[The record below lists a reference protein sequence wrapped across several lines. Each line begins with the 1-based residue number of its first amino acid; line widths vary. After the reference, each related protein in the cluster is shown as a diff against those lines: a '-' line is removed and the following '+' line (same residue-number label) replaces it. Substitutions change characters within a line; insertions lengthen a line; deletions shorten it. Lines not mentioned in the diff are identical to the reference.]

1 MRRLDDAQFH
11 GCHRPEWLS
20 KTSFSSCDTLEASPD
35 REGTVDL
42 DLRKLRYFV
51 AVADRLHFGRAA
63 DELHIAQ
70 PVLSR
75 QIRALEQDL
84 GASLFTRDSHG
95 VALTD
100 AGKQL
105 LTDAGPLLASAHAV
119 RRRVTVAAR
128 GSQRLMVGFRAGVAV
143 TPAVREFATRHPD
156 VLVDVQRI
164 EGDDQATML
173 LDGRIDV
180 GYVRLPIDE
189 AGLRVVPLYT
199 EPRVAV
205 LPAGHRLAGREQIT
219 EADLAG
225 EPLVWDVDA
234 STQPTRRPHPN
245 AGYRVRGVDETLEH
259 VAAGRGISFL
269 ARSATVFYSHPEVSY
284 VPIPDLAPDQVC
296 LAMAA
301 SRTSPMV
308 EDFFTAAQATAEITA
323 ECGNY
328 EMWQLGSGAVS

>member
-1 MRRLDDAQFH
+1 M
-11 GCHRPEWLS
+11 
-20 KTSFSSCDTLEASPD
+20 
-35 REGTVDL
+35 DL

-51 AVADRLHFGRAA
+51 AVADKLHFGRAA

-70 PVLSR
+70 PALSR
-75 QIRALEQDL
+75 QIRALEHDL
-84 GASLFTRDSHG
+84 GTELLTRDSHG
-95 VALTD
+95 VMLTD
-100 AGKQL
+100 AGRQL

-119 RRRVTVAAR
+119 RRRVTVAAHGGR
-128 GSQRLMVGFRAGVAV
+128 RLTVGFRAGIAV
-143 TPAVREFATRHPD
+143 TPAVRQFATQHPN
-156 VLVDVQRI
+156 VIVDVQRI
-164 EGDDQATML
+164 EWDDQATML

-189 AGLRVVPLYT
+189 TGLRVTPLYT

-205 LPAGHRLAGREQIT
+205 LPAGHRLAGKEQIT

-225 EPLVWDVDA
+225 EPLVWHMDT

-245 AGYRVRGVDETLEH
+245 AGYLVRGVDETLEH

-269 ARSATVFYSHPEVSY
+269 ARSATVFYSHPQVSY

-296 LAMAA
+296 LAVAA
-301 SRTSPMV
+301 SRTSPV
-308 EDFFTAAQATAEITA
+308 VDDFLAAAQATTEITA

-328 EMWQLGSGAVS
+328 EMWQLGDNAVSKHG

>member
-1 MRRLDDAQFH
+1 M
-11 GCHRPEWLS
+11 
-20 KTSFSSCDTLEASPD
+20 
-35 REGTVDL
+35 DL

-51 AVADRLHFGRAA
+51 AVADKLHFGRAA

-84 GASLFTRDSHG
+84 GTLLLTRDSHG
-95 VALTD
+95 VELTD

-105 LTDAGPLLASAHAV
+105 LTDAGPLLASAHAI

-128 GSQRLMVGFRAGVAV
+128 GSQRLMVGFRAGIAV
-143 TPAVREFATRHPD
+143 TPAVRLFGDRHPD

-164 EGDDQATML
+164 EWDDQAPML

-189 AGLRVVPLYT
+189 AGLRVAPLYT

-225 EPLVWDVDA
+225 EPLVWHADT

-245 AGYRVRGVDETLEH
+245 AGYLVRGVDETLEH

-269 ARSATVFYSHPEVSY
+269 ARSATVFYSHPDVSY
-284 VPIPDLAPDQVC
+284 VPVPDLAPDQVC
-296 LAMAA
+296 LAVAV
-301 SRTSPMV
+301 SRTSPLV
-308 EDFFTAAQATAEITA
+308 ADFFTAAQAAAEITA

-328 EMWQLGSGAVS
+328 EMWQLGSGAVAEHG

>member
-1 MRRLDDAQFH
+1 M
-11 GCHRPEWLS
+11 
-20 KTSFSSCDTLEASPD
+20 
-35 REGTVDL
+35 DL

-84 GASLFTRDSHG
+84 DATLFTRDRHG

-100 AGKQL
+100 AGRQL
-105 LTDAGPLLASAHAV
+105 LADAGPLLASAHAV
-119 RRRVTVAAR
+119 RRRVSAAAR
-128 GSQRLMVGFRAGVAV
+128 GSRRLMIGFRAGIPVI
-143 TPAVREFATRHPD
+143 PAAHAFEARHPD
-156 VLVDVQRI
+156 VVVDVQRI
-164 EGDDQATML
+164 EWDDQAPML

-189 AGLRVVPLYT
+189 TGLRVIPLYA

-205 LPAGHRLAGREQIT
+205 LPVGHRLAGKEEVT

-225 EPLVWDVDA
+225 EPLLWHADP

-245 AGYRVRGVDETLEH
+245 AGYLVRGVDETLEH

-269 ARSATVFYSHPEVSY
+269 ARSATVFYSHPEVVY
-284 VPIPDLAPDQVC
+284 VPIPDLAPEQVC
-296 LAMAA
+296 LAVAA
-301 SRTSPMV
+301 SRTSPLV

-323 ECGNY
+323 ECGND
-328 EMWQLGSGAVS
+328 EMWQLMSGAVSKRG

>member
-1 MRRLDDAQFH
+1 M
-11 GCHRPEWLS
+11 
-20 KTSFSSCDTLEASPD
+20 
-35 REGTVDL
+35 DL

-51 AVADRLHFGRAA
+51 AVADKLHFGRAA

-70 PVLSR
+70 PALSR
-75 QIRALEQDL
+75 QIRGLEQDL
-84 GASLFTRDSHG
+84 GTQLLTRDSHG
-95 VALTD
+95 VMLTD
-100 AGKQL
+100 AGRQL

-119 RRRVTVAAR
+119 RRRVTVAAH
-128 GSQRLMVGFRAGVAV
+128 GGQRLTVGFRAGIAV
-143 TPAVREFATRHPD
+143 TPAVRQFATQHPN
-156 VLVDVQRI
+156 VIVDVQRI
-164 EGDDQATML
+164 EWDDQATML

-189 AGLRVVPLYT
+189 TGLRVTPLYT

-205 LPAGHRLAGREQIT
+205 LPAGHRFAGKEQIT

-225 EPLVWDVDA
+225 EPLVWHMDT

-245 AGYRVRGVDETLEH
+245 AGYLVRGVDETLEH

-269 ARSATVFYSHPEVSY
+269 ARSATVFYSHPQVSY

-296 LAMAA
+296 LAVAA
-301 SRTSPMV
+301 SRTSPV
-308 EDFFTAAQATAEITA
+308 VDDFLAAAQATTEITA

-328 EMWQLGSGAVS
+328 EMWQLGDNAVSKHG

>member
-1 MRRLDDAQFH
+1 M
-11 GCHRPEWLS
+11 
-20 KTSFSSCDTLEASPD
+20 
-35 REGTVDL
+35 DL

-84 GASLFTRDSHG
+84 GASLFTRDRHG

-100 AGKQL
+100 AGRQL
-105 LTDAGPLLASAHAV
+105 LADAGPLLASTHAV
-119 RRRVTVAAR
+119 RRRVSVAAR
-128 GSQRLMVGFRAGVAV
+128 GSRRLMVGFRAGIPVI
-143 TPAVREFATRHPD
+143 PAARAFEARHPD
-156 VLVDVQRI
+156 VVVDVQRI
-164 EGDDQATML
+164 EWEDQAPML
-173 LDGRIDV
+173 LDGRIDI

-189 AGLRVVPLYT
+189 AGLHVTPLYT

-205 LPAGHRLAGREQIT
+205 LPAGHRLAGKEEVT

-225 EPLVWDVDA
+225 EPLVWHADPG
-234 STQPTRRPHPN
+234 TQPTRRPHPN
-245 AGYRVRGVDETLEH
+245 AGYLVRGVDETLEH
-259 VAAGRGISFL
+259 VAAGRGVSFL
-269 ARSATVFYSHPEVSY
+269 ARSATVFYSHPDVIY

-296 LAMAA
+296 LAVAS
-301 SRTSPMV
+301 SRTSPV
-308 EDFFTAAQATAEITA
+308 VDDFLTAAQATAEITA

-328 EMWQLGSGAVS
+328 EMWQLGGEAASKHG

>member
-1 MRRLDDAQFH
+1 MPLACAGVQDLF
-11 GCHRPEWLS
+11 RPWRYPVGIAGLGGS
-20 KTSFSSCDTLEASPD
+20 M
-35 REGTVDL
+35 DL

-51 AVADRLHFGRAA
+51 AVAERLHFGRVA
-63 DELHIAQ
+63 DDLHIAQ
-70 PVLSR
+70 PALSR
-75 QIRALEQDL
+75 QIRALEHDL
-84 GASLFTRDSHG
+84 GTPLFTRNRHG

-100 AGKQL
+100 ARRQL
-105 LTDAGPLLASAHAV
+105 LTDPGPLLASVHAV
-119 RRRVTVAAR
+119 RRRVTAAAR
-128 GSQRLMVGFRAGVAV
+128 GDQRLMVGFRAGIAV
-143 TPAVREFATRHPD
+143 TPAVQLFADRHPD
-156 VLVDVQRI
+156 LIVDMQRI

-205 LPAGHRLAGREQIT
+205 LPAGHRLAGKEQVT

-225 EPLVWDVDA
+225 EPLVWHADP

-245 AGYRVRGVDETLEH
+245 AGYLVRGVDETLEH

-269 ARSATVFYSHPEVSY
+269 ARSATLFYSHPEISY
-284 VPIPDLAPDQVC
+284 VPIPDLAPDQVY

-301 SRTSPMV
+301 TRTSPV
-308 EDFFTAAQATAEITA
+308 VDDFFTAAQETAEITA

-328 EMWQLGSGAVS
+328 EMWQRGK

>member
-1 MRRLDDAQFH
+1 MDL
-11 GCHRPEWLS
+11 
-20 KTSFSSCDTLEASPD
+20 
-35 REGTVDL
+35 DL

-75 QIRALEQDL
+75 QIRALERDL
-84 GASLFTRDSHG
+84 GASLFTRDRHG
-95 VALTD
+95 VELTD
-100 AGKQL
+100 AGRQL
-105 LTDAGPLLASAHAV
+105 LADAGPLLASTHAV
-119 RRRVTVAAR
+119 RRRVSAAAR
-128 GSQRLMVGFRAGVAV
+128 GNRRLMVGFRAGIPV
-143 TPAVREFATRHPD
+143 TPAARAFEDRHPD
-156 VLVDVQRI
+156 VVVDVQRI
-164 EGDDQATML
+164 EGDDQAAML

-189 AGLRVVPLYT
+189 AGLRVTPLYT

-205 LPAGHRLAGREQIT
+205 LPAGHRLAGKEEVT

-225 EPLVWDVDA
+225 EPLVWHADP

-245 AGYRVRGVDETLEH
+245 AGYLVRGVDETLEH

-269 ARSATVFYSHPEVSY
+269 ARSATVFYSHPNIIY

-296 LAMAA
+296 LAVAA
-301 SRTSPMV
+301 SHTSPV
-308 EDFFTAAQATAEITA
+308 VDDFITAAQATAEITA

-328 EMWQLGSGAVS
+328 EMWQLGGDTVSKNG

>member
-1 MRRLDDAQFH
+1 M
-11 GCHRPEWLS
+11 
-20 KTSFSSCDTLEASPD
+20 
-35 REGTVDL
+35 DL

-63 DELHIAQ
+63 DDLYISQ

-84 GASLFTRDSHG
+84 GTPLLTRHSHG

-189 AGLRVVPLYT
+189 AGLRVVPLYA

-205 LPAGHRLAGREQIT
+205 LPANHRLAGREQIT

-225 EPLVWDVDA
+225 EPLVWDLDA

-259 VAAGRGISFL
+259 VAAGRGVSFL
-269 ARSATVFYSHPEVSY
+269 ARSATVFYSHPEVRY
-284 VPIPDLAPDQVC
+284 VPIPELAPDQVC
-296 LAMAA
+296 LAVAE

-308 EDFFTAAQATAEITA
+308 DGFVTAAQATAEITA

-328 EMWQLGSGAVS
+328 EMWSLGNGAVSSTIEQFD

>member
-1 MRRLDDAQFH
+1 M
-11 GCHRPEWLS
+11 
-20 KTSFSSCDTLEASPD
+20 
-35 REGTVDL
+35 DL
-42 DLRKLRYFV
+42 DLRKLRYFL

-63 DELHIAQ
+63 EELHIAQ

-84 GASLFTRDSHG
+84 GASLFTRDRHS

-100 AGKQL
+100 AGRQL
-105 LTDAGPLLASAHAV
+105 LADAGPLLASVHAV
-119 RRRVTVAAR
+119 RRRVSEAAR
-128 GSQRLMVGFRAGVAV
+128 GNRRLMVGFRAGIPV
-143 TPAVREFATRHPD
+143 TPAAEAFEARHPD
-156 VLVDVQRI
+156 VVVDVQRI
-164 EGDDQATML
+164 ESDDQAPML

-180 GYVRLPIDE
+180 AYVRLPIDE
-189 AGLRVVPLYT
+189 TGLRVTPLYA

-205 LPAGHRLAGREQIT
+205 LPAGHRLAGKEEVT

-225 EPLVWDVDA
+225 EPLVWHADP

-245 AGYRVRGVDETLEH
+245 AGYVVRGVDETLEH

-269 ARSATVFYSHPEVSY
+269 ARSATVFYSHPDVVY

-296 LAMAA
+296 LAVAA

-308 EDFFTAAQATAEITA
+308 DDFVTAARTTAEITA

-328 EMWQLGSGAVS
+328 EMWQLGIDAASKHG

>member
-1 MRRLDDAQFH
+1 M
-11 GCHRPEWLS
+11 
-20 KTSFSSCDTLEASPD
+20 
-35 REGTVDL
+35 DL

-84 GASLFTRDSHG
+84 GASLFTRDRHG

-100 AGKQL
+100 AGRQL
-105 LTDAGPLLASAHAV
+105 LADAGPLLASTHAV
-119 RRRVTVAAR
+119 RRRVSVAAR
-128 GSQRLMVGFRAGVAV
+128 GNRRLMVGFRAGIPVI
-143 TPAVREFATRHPD
+143 PAARAFEARHPD
-156 VLVDVQRI
+156 VVVDVQRI
-164 EGDDQATML
+164 EWEDQAPML

-189 AGLRVVPLYT
+189 AGLHVTPLYT

-205 LPAGHRLAGREQIT
+205 LPAGHRLAGKEEVT
-219 EADLAG
+219 EADLAD
-225 EPLVWDVDA
+225 EPLVWHADPG
-234 STQPTRRPHPN
+234 TQPTRRPHPN
-245 AGYRVRGVDETLEH
+245 AGYLVRGVDETLEH

-269 ARSATVFYSHPEVSY
+269 ARSATVFYSHPDVIY

-296 LAMAA
+296 LAVAS
-301 SRTSPMV
+301 SRTSPV
-308 EDFFTAAQATAEITA
+308 VDDFLTAAQATAEITA

-328 EMWQLGSGAVS
+328 EMWQLGGEAASKHG

>member
-1 MRRLDDAQFH
+1 M
-11 GCHRPEWLS
+11 
-20 KTSFSSCDTLEASPD
+20 
-35 REGTVDL
+35 DL
-42 DLRKLRYFV
+42 DLRKLRYFA
-51 AVADRLHFGRAA
+51 AVADKLHFGRAA

-75 QIRALEQDL
+75 QIRALEKEL
-84 GASLFTRDSHG
+84 GTPLLTRDSHG

-100 AGKQL
+100 AGRQL
-105 LTDAGPLLASAHAV
+105 LTDAGPLLASAHAL
-119 RRRVTVAAR
+119 RRRVTVAAQ
-128 GSQRLMVGFRAGVAV
+128 GSRRLMVGFRAGIAV
-143 TPAVREFATRHPD
+143 TPAVRQFAIQHPD
-156 VLVDVQRI
+156 VPVDLRRI
-164 EGDDQATML
+164 EGDDQAAML

-189 AGLRVVPLYT
+189 AGLRVTPLYT

-205 LPAGHRLAGREQIT
+205 LPAGHRFAGKEQIT
-219 EADLAG
+219 EADLVG
-225 EPLVWDVDA
+225 EPLLWHADT
-234 STQPTRRPHPN
+234 STQPTKRPHPD

-296 LAMAA
+296 LAVAE
-301 SRTSPMV
+301 SRTSPLID
-308 EDFFTAAQATAEITA
+308 DFLSAAQVTSEITA

-328 EMWQLGSGAVS
+328 EMWQLGGDAASKHG

>member
-1 MRRLDDAQFH
+1 M
-11 GCHRPEWLS
+11 
-20 KTSFSSCDTLEASPD
+20 
-35 REGTVDL
+35 DL

-84 GASLFTRDSHG
+84 GASLFTRDRHG

-100 AGKQL
+100 AGRQL
-105 LTDAGPLLASAHAV
+105 LADAGPLLASTHAV
-119 RRRVTVAAR
+119 RRRVSLAAR
-128 GSQRLMVGFRAGVAV
+128 GSRRLMVGFRAGIPVI
-143 TPAVREFATRHPD
+143 PAARAFEARHPD
-156 VLVDVQRI
+156 VVVDVQRI
-164 EGDDQATML
+164 EWEDQAPML

-180 GYVRLPIDE
+180 GYVRLPIDG
-189 AGLRVVPLYT
+189 AGLHVTPLYT

-205 LPAGHRLAGREQIT
+205 LPAGHRLAGKEEVT

-225 EPLVWDVDA
+225 EPLVWHADPG
-234 STQPTRRPHPN
+234 TQPTRRPHPN
-245 AGYRVRGVDETLEH
+245 AGYLVRGVDETLEH

-269 ARSATVFYSHPEVSY
+269 ARSATVFYSHPDVIY

-296 LAMAA
+296 LAVAS
-301 SRTSPMV
+301 SRTSPV
-308 EDFFTAAQATAEITA
+308 VDDFLTAAQATAEITA

-328 EMWQLGSGAVS
+328 EMWQLGGEAASKHG

>member
-1 MRRLDDAQFH
+1 M
-11 GCHRPEWLS
+11 
-20 KTSFSSCDTLEASPD
+20 
-35 REGTVDL
+35 DL

-51 AVADRLHFGRAA
+51 TVADQLHFSRAA

-75 QIRALEQDL
+75 QIRVLEQDL
-84 GASLFTRDSHG
+84 GTSLFTRDRHG

-100 AGKQL
+100 AGRQL
-105 LTDAGPLLASAHAV
+105 LADAVPLLASARAV
-119 RRRVTVAAR
+119 RRRVTAAAR
-128 GSQRLMVGFRAGVAV
+128 GGQRLTVGFRAGIAV
-143 TPAVREFATRHPD
+143 IPATRAFEARHPD
-156 VLVDVQRI
+156 VAVDVKRI
-164 EGDDQATML
+164 EWDDQAAML

-205 LPAGHRLAGREQIT
+205 LPAGHRLAGKEEVT

-225 EPLVWDVDA
+225 EPLVWHADP
-234 STQPTRRPHPN
+234 STHPTRRPHPD
-245 AGYRVRGVDETLEH
+245 AGYLVRGVDETLEH

-269 ARSATVFYSHPEVSY
+269 ARSATVFFSHPDISY

-296 LAMAA
+296 LAVAA
-301 SRTSPMV
+301 SRISPV
-308 EDFFTAAQATAEITA
+308 VDDFFTAAQAMAEITA

-328 EMWQLGSGAVS
+328 EMWQRGGDAGAY

>member
-1 MRRLDDAQFH
+1 M
-11 GCHRPEWLS
+11 
-20 KTSFSSCDTLEASPD
+20 
-35 REGTVDL
+35 DL

-75 QIRALEQDL
+75 QIRALEHDL
-84 GASLFTRDSHG
+84 GAPLFTRDSHG

-100 AGKQL
+100 AGRQL
-105 LTDAGPLLASAHAV
+105 LTDAGPLLASAHAA

-128 GSQRLMVGFRAGVAV
+128 GSQRLMVGFRAGIAVA
-143 TPAVREFATRHPD
+143 PAVQQFAIRHPD
-156 VLVDVQRI
+156 VVWWTCNGSKGTTRPRCCSTAASTSAMC
-164 EGDDQATML
+164 GCPSTRPACAST
-173 LDGRIDV
+173 
-180 GYVRLPIDE
+180 
-189 AGLRVVPLYT
+189 PLYT

-205 LPAGHRLAGREQIT
+205 LPAGHRLAGKEQIT

-225 EPLVWDVDA
+225 EPLVWHADT

-245 AGYRVRGVDETLEH
+245 AGYLVRGVDETLEH

-269 ARSATVFYSHPEVSY
+269 ARSATVFYSHPDISY
-284 VPIPDLAPDQVC
+284 VPVPDLAPDQVC
-296 LAMAA
+296 LAVAA
-301 SRTSPMV
+301 SRTSPV
-308 EDFFTAAQATAEITA
+308 VDDFFTAAQATAEITA

-328 EMWQLGSGAVS
+328 EMWQLGNDAVSKHG

>member
-1 MRRLDDAQFH
+1 M
-11 GCHRPEWLS
+11 
-20 KTSFSSCDTLEASPD
+20 
-35 REGTVDL
+35 DL
-42 DLRKLRYFV
+42 DLRKLRYFA
-51 AVADRLHFGRAA
+51 AVADTLHFGRAA

-75 QIRALEQDL
+75 QIRALEKDL
-84 GASLFTRDSHG
+84 GTPLLTRDSHG

-100 AGKQL
+100 AGRQL

-119 RRRVTVAAR
+119 RHRVTVAAQ
-128 GSQRLMVGFRAGVAV
+128 GSRRLMVGFRAGIVA
-143 TPAVREFATRHPD
+143 TPAVRQFAVRHPD
-156 VLVDVQRI
+156 VLVDLWRI
-164 EGDDQATML
+164 EGDDQAAML

-189 AGLRVVPLYT
+189 AGLRVTPLYT

-205 LPAGHRLAGREQIT
+205 LPAGHRLAGKEQIT

-225 EPLVWDVDA
+225 EPLLWHA
-234 STQPTRRPHPN
+234 GTSTQPTRRPHPD

-269 ARSATVFYSHPEVSY
+269 AGSAAVFYSHPEVRY

-296 LAMAA
+296 LAVAE
-301 SRTSPMV
+301 SRTSPLV
-308 EDFFTAAQATAEITA
+308 DDFLSAAQATSEITA

-328 EMWQLGSGAVS
+328 EMWQLGGDAASKHG